1 MTIRMDGESLSIAQ
15 KKRESHI
22 DEHNYVTF
30 TDHPDP
36 VGETPQQKTQR
47 GLQILRAMRDDDP
60 GVGKLGLNIR
70 MDGDNF
76 SIA

>member
-36 VGETPQQKTQR
+36 VGETPQ
-47 GLQILRAMRDDDP
+47 
-60 GVGKLGLNIR
+60 
-70 MDGDNF
+70 
-76 SIA
+76 